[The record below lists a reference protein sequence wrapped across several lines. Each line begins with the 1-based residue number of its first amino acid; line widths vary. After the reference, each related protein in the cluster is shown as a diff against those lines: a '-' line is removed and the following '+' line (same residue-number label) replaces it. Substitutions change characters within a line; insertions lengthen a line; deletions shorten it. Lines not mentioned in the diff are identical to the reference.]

1 MAWIKN
7 KKELALTPNRKIALA
22 LVEAAFDS
30 IKTEA
35 IIKKNFKLR
44 GKELIIKNKKFD
56 LNKFKK
62 ISVIGFGKVSCR
74 AAFEIENIL
83 RKKISQGVIIGEAP
97 IKCEII
103 ETYGG
108 THPLPSE
115 ENFLITKGLMKIASG
130 AGKGD
135 LVIVIVSGGGSALLC
150 WPASECALG
159 KRLYNDSIKSDMPI
173 EELNV
178 LRKHLSG
185 LKGGGL
191 AKLLYPATVAGLIF
205 SDVPSNQFEMV
216 ASGPTYYDPTTI
228 KDAERIAK
236 KYKLKNYPFNE
247 TPKEKIYFEK
257 VFNIPLASNVDA
269 LEGMKNKAEKL
280 GLKAKILSFNL
291 ARKQDEAVKIFKLAD
306 FKGVVFAGGEPETAV
321 PKNHGQGG
329 RNQQLTLRMLS
340 ELKEKELFISFGSDG
355 WDNSPAAGAVADFST
370 LKKAKLLKL
379 EPKKYARRFDSFS
392 FFKKTGDLIVTGKT
406 DENVSDLMMLLK
418 NN

>member
-1 MAWIKN
+1 MAWVKN
-7 KKELALTPNRKIALA
+7 KNKLALTPERRAALF

-30 IKTEA
+30 IKTGT
-35 IIKKNFKLR
+35 IIRKNFRLK
-44 GKELIIKNKKFD
+44 GKELAIKDKRFD
-56 LNKFKK
+56 LNNFKK

-83 RKKISQGVIIGEAP
+83 KKKISQGVIIGEAP
-97 IKCEII
+97 IKCEVI

-115 ENFLITKGLMKIASG
+115 ENFLITKDLMKIASG
-130 AGKGD
+130 AGKDD

-159 KRLYNDSIKSDMPI
+159 KRLYGDSIKSDMPI

-191 AKLLYPATVAGLIF
+191 AKLLYPATVVGLIF
-205 SDVPSNQFEMV
+205 SDVPSNRFEMV

-228 KDAERIAK
+228 RDAEKIAK

-247 TPKEKIYFEK
+247 TPKEKIYFQK
-257 VFNIPLASNVDA
+257 VFNIPLASNKDA
-269 LEGMKNKAEKL
+269 LEGMKNKAKKL
-280 GLKAKILSFNL
+280 GLKVRILSSNI
-291 ARKQDEAVKIFKLAD
+291 ARKQNEAVKILKSAK
-306 FKGVVFAGGEPETAV
+306 FKGAVLAGGEPEAAV

-329 RNQQLTLRMLS
+329 RNQQLALRMLQ
-340 ELKEKELFISFGSDG
+340 ELKEGEIFISFGSDG
-355 WDNSPAAGAVADFST
+355 WDNSPAAGAIADFLT
-370 LKKAKLLKL
+370 LKKAKRLKL
-379 EPKKYARRFDSFS
+379 EPKKYARRFNSFI
-392 FFKKTGDLIVTGKT
+392 FFKKTGDLIITGKT
-406 DENVSDLMMLLK
+406 DENVSDLMVFLK
-418 NN
+418 K

>member
-7 KKELALTPNRKIALA
+7 KKELALTPERGMALS
-22 LVEAAFDS
+22 LVEAALDS
-30 IKTEA
+30 IKTES
-35 IIKKNFKLR
+35 IIRKNFKLR

-74 AAFEIENIL
+74 VAFEIENVL
-83 RKKISQGVIIGEAP
+83 RNKISQGVIIGEAP
-97 IKCEII
+97 IKCEVI

-115 ENFLITKGLMKIASG
+115 ENFLITKDLMKIASS
-130 AGKGD
+130 AGKDD
-135 LVIVIVSGGGSALLC
+135 LVIVVVSGGGSALLC

-159 KRLYNDSIKSDMPI
+159 KRLYSDSIKSDMPI

-191 AKLLYPATVAGLIF
+191 AKLLYPATVASLIF
-205 SDVPSNQFEMV
+205 SDVPSNRFEMV
-216 ASGPTYYDPTTI
+216 ASGPTYYDPTTV

-247 TPKEKIYFEK
+247 TPKEKIYFKK
-257 VFNIPLASNVDA
+257 VFNIPLVSNVDA
-269 LEGMKNKAEKL
+269 LQGMKKKAEEL
-280 GLKAKILSFNL
+280 GLKARILSSNV
-291 ARKQDEAVKIFKLAD
+291 ARRQDEAVKIFKSVN
-306 FKGVVFAGGEPETAV
+306 FKGVILAGGEPETAV

-355 WDNSPAAGAVADFST
+355 WDNSPAAGAIADSLT
-370 LKKAKLLKL
+370 LKKAKKLKL
-379 EPKKYARRFDSFS
+379 DPKKYVRRFDSFN
-392 FFKKTGDLIVTGKT
+392 FFKKTGDLIITGKT
-406 DENVSDLMMLLK
+406 DENVSDLMMILK
-418 NN
+418 N

>member
-7 KKELALTPNRKIALA
+7 KKELAVTPERREALS

-30 IKTEA
+30 IKTESV
-35 IIKKNFKLR
+35 IRKNFKLR
-44 GKELIIKNKKFD
+44 GKELVIKNKKFD

-83 RKKISQGVIIGEAP
+83 RKKVSQGVIIGEAP

-115 ENFLITKGLMKIASG
+115 ENFLITKDLMKIASG
-130 AGKGD
+130 AGKDD

-150 WPASECALG
+150 WPASECSLG
-159 KRLYNDSIKSDMPI
+159 KKLYSDSIKSDMPI

-191 AKLLYPATVAGLIF
+191 AKLLYPATVASLIF
-205 SDVPSNQFEMV
+205 SDVPSNRFEMV
-216 ASGPTYYDPTTI
+216 ASGPTYYDPTTV
-228 KDAERIAK
+228 KDAERIVK
-236 KYKLKNYPFNE
+236 KYGLKNYPFNE
-247 TPKEKIYFEK
+247 TPKEKVYFKK
-257 VFNIPLASNVDA
+257 VFNIPLVSNIDA
-269 LEGMKNKAEKL
+269 LKEMKNKAKRL
-280 GLKAKILSFNL
+280 GLKTKILSSNI
-291 ARKQDEAVKIFKLAD
+291 AKKQDEAVRIFKSAD
-306 FKGVVFAGGEPETAV
+306 FKGVVLAGGEPETAV
-321 PKNHGQGG
+321 PKNHGKGG

-340 ELKEKELFISFGSDG
+340 ELKNKEIFISFGSDG
-355 WDNSPAAGAVADFST
+355 WDNSPAAGAIADYLT
-370 LKKAKLLKL
+370 LKKSKQLKL
-379 EPKKYARRFDSFS
+379 DPKKYARRFDSFN
-392 FFKKTGDLIVTGKT
+392 FFKKTGDLIITGKT

-418 NN
+418 K